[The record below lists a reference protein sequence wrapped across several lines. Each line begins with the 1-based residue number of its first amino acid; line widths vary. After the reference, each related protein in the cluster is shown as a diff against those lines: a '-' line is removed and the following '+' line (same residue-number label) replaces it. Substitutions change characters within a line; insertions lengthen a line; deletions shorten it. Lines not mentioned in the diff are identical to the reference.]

1 MVETPGSG
9 EDRGTTAVMAQTAQ
23 EKAAESAATVGR
35 QASEVAGTAK
45 EQAAKVVEEAGT
57 QAQELLGGL
66 REQLG
71 QQAQTQGRRLAQ
83 TIRTLAGEL
92 EEMGRHGPAGSVTT
106 SLVGRLADGGHQ
118 VAGRIEERGPQGL
131 LDDVQDFARRRPG
144 MFLAGAALAG
154 LAVGRTGKGVSTA
167 PDNDSDS
174 GGSSSGSNGPSGDG
188 GSAGVSRATPAPAA
202 GPLPSAVDAPTDPYQ
217 AAGQSQPP
225 HITPDPP
232 HAHPDGPPPSGP
244 GGRWQQPDIGR

>member
-23 EKAAESAATVGR
+23 EKAGESAATVGR

-92 EEMGRHGPAGSVTT
+92 EEMGRHGPAESVTT
-106 SLVGRLADGGHQ
+106 SLVGRVADGGHQ
-118 VAGRIEERGPQGL
+118 VADRIEERGPQGL

-154 LAVGRTGKGVSTA
+154 LLVGRTGKGVSSA

-174 GGSSSGSNGPSGDG
+174 GSSSDSRNGR
-188 GSAGVSRATPAPAA
+188 SAGVSRAAASPAA
-202 GPLPSAVDAPTDPYQ
+202 GPLPSPVDAPTDPYQ
-217 AAGQSQPP
+217 VSGQSQPP
-225 HITPDPP
+225 HVVPDPP
-232 HAHPDGPPPSGP
+232 HAHPDGPPSGP
-244 GGRWQQPDIGR
+244 GGQWQQPDIGR